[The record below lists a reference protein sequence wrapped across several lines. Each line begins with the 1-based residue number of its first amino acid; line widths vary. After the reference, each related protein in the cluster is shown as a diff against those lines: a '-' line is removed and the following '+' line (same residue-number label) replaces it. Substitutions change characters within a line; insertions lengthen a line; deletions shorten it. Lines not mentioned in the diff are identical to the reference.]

1 MKKIILGLFLLFVV
15 QVFAQGRMSEA
26 YLEKIQNEEIVALSL
41 NEEQI
46 PEYKASNKDF
56 TNGLK
61 ALRNSGENRNMRFD
75 QMRKLSENRDDELKD
90 LLTEV
95 QFEKY

>member
-1 MKKIILGLFLLFVV
+1 
-15 QVFAQGRMSEA
+15 MSEA
-26 YLEKIQNEEIVALSL
+26 YLEKIQNEEIAALSL

-46 PEYKASNKDF
+46 PEYKAINKDF
-56 TNGLK
+56 TNGVK
-61 ALRNSGENRNMRFD
+61 ALRNSDEDRNMRFD
-75 QMRKLSENRDDELKD
+75 QMRELSENRDDELKD